1 MNVASIIGSIGAL
14 SVAENAALYSIK
26 RYEDNPKNQLK
37 FYVLGALIYG
47 LLVPYFLL
55 RSLKYEGLGT
65 VNFLWNVVST
75 VSAFAIGSYMF
86 GEKIS
91 NWKMMGVA
99 LSLTGL
105 GMILMSDNN
114 NTSEKRE

>member
-1 MNVASIIGSIGAL
+1 MNVASIVGNIGAL

-26 RYEDNPKNQLK
+26 RYEDNPKTQLK
-37 FYVLGALIYG
+37 FYILGALIYG

-65 VNFLWNVVST
+65 VNFFWNVVST

-91 NWKMMGVA
+91 NWKIMGVA

-105 GMILMSDNN
+105 GMILMSE
-114 NTSEKRE
+114 NTKDKTEK